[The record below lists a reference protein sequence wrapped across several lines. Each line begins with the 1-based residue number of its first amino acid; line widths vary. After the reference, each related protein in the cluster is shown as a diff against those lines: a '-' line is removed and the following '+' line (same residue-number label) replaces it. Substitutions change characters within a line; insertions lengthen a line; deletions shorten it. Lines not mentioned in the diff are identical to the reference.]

1 MIKIPSEVLTAE
13 ELSEATGRDAGKIDI
28 EITGISLDRQNLVLN
43 IDTRLNFVM
52 PMKLEHLMK
61 ERIRSKIGSAGRIR
75 INYMYTGIKVNPAGS
90 DRGDEGNNNGSG
102 YNGNGGGYRKRSN
115 KCLI

>member
-52 PMKLEHLMK
+52 PMKLESLMK
-61 ERIRSKIGSAGRIR
+61 ERIRSRIGSAGRIQNMTSR
-75 INYMYTGIKVNPAGS
+75 REQGS
-90 DRGDEGNNNGSG
+90 SG
-102 YNGNGGGYRKRSN
+102 LKRSA
-115 KCLI
+115 IPTS